1 LKSAIKIS
9 PSSPTFTPEP
19 MDLSIV
25 IPVYNEEE
33 NVEPLV
39 GEITSVMKPL
49 VKSYEIIVVDDGSR
63 DRTFAILAGLRRR
76 APQLRAIGLKR
87 NFGQT
92 AALAAGLTHARG
104 EFVVLMDG
112 DGQNDP
118 ADIPAM
124 LAELDSGADLVCGW
138 RFQRHDALLSR
149 RLPSMMANW
158 LISWA
163 TQVKLHDYGCTLKAM
178 RKDVAAHLKLYG
190 EMHRF
195 IPAIA
200 YERGARVA
208 ELKVKHRP
216 RLRGASKYGIGRTL
230 RVILDLLTVKFLIS
244 YSTRPAHVFGPM
256 GIASCALGF
265 ILAGYLSAQKFI
277 YSQDIGGRP
286 LLLLSILLIFIGFQF
301 ITMGLLGE
309 MLART
314 YHESQGRPVFAIREI
329 LEEENGA

>member
-1 LKSAIKIS
+1 
-9 PSSPTFTPEP
+9 

-39 GEITSVMKPL
+39 SEITSVMDRLGKH
-49 VKSYEIIVVDDGSR
+49 YEIIMVDDGSR
-63 DRTFAILAGLRRR
+63 DGTFERLAGLRRR
-76 APQLRAIGLKR
+76 TCVLRVIRLKR

-92 AALAAGLTHARG
+92 AALAAGLSYACG
-104 EFVVLMDG
+104 EYVALMDG

-124 LAELDSGADLVCGW
+124 LAELDRGADLVCGW
-138 RFQRHDALLSR
+138 RFKRRDPFLRR
-149 RLPSMMANW
+149 RLPSTIANQ

-163 TQVKLHDYGCTLKAM
+163 TQVELHDYGCTLKVM
-178 RKDVAAHLKLYG
+178 RREIAKGLKLYG

-200 YERGARVA
+200 FERGARVM
-208 ELKVKHRP
+208 EMKVNHRL
-216 RLRGASKYGIGRTL
+216 RLRGTSKYGITRTL
-230 RVILDLLTVKFLIS
+230 RVILDLLTVKFLLS
-244 YSTRPAHVFGPM
+244 YSTRPSHMFGLVGLASAGL
-256 GIASCALGF
+256 GILIGA
-265 ILAGYLSAQKFI
+265 YLTLQKLF
-277 YSQDIGGRP
+277 YNAEIGGRP
-286 LLLLSILLIFIGFQF
+286 LLLMSILLIFIGFQF

-314 YHESQGRPVFAIREI
+314 YHESQDRPVFAIREI
-329 LEEENGA
+329 LGEKDNA

>member
-1 LKSAIKIS
+1 
-9 PSSPTFTPEP
+9 

-39 GEITSVMKPL
+39 AETASVMKLL

-124 LAELDSGADLVCGW
+124 LAELDNGADLVCGW
-138 RFQRHDALLSR
+138 RFQRHDAFLSR

-329 LEEENGA
+329 LEEGNGA

>member
-1 LKSAIKIS
+1 
-9 PSSPTFTPEP
+9 

-25 IPVYNEEE
+25 IPVYNEED
-33 NVEPLV
+33 NVEPLL

-49 VKSYEIIVVDDGSR
+49 KKSYEIIVVDDGSR
-63 DRTFAILAGLRRR
+63 DRTFAILASLRQCT
-76 APQLRAIGLKR
+76 PSLRAIGLKR

-92 AALAAGLTHARG
+92 AALAAGLAHARG
-104 EFVVLMDG
+104 EYIVLMDG

-124 LAELDSGADLVCGW
+124 IGAINAGADLVCGW
-138 RFQRHDALLSR
+138 RFQRRDAFFSR
-149 RLPSMMANW
+149 RLPSMMANR

-178 RKDVAAHLKLYG
+178 RKEVATHLKLYG

-208 ELKVKHRP
+208 ELKVNHRP
-216 RLRGASKYGIGRTL
+216 RLRGSSKYGISRTF

-244 YSTRPAHVFGPM
+244 YATRPAHVFAPIGV
-256 GIASCALGF
+256 ASCALGF
-265 ILAGYLSAQKFI
+265 FIGVYLTAQKII
-277 YSQDIGGRP
+277 YNQDIGGRP
-286 LLLLSILLIFIGFQF
+286 LLLLGILLIFIGFQF

-329 LEEENGA
+329 LEESSGA